1 MITESPV
8 LTSEKSTT
16 FVTIVGLHRIE
27 KFFPSVNRTLKER
40 YPSSCQCEIQSTF
53 LPCTS
58 GYRRRSFSYFFLIRL
73 SSCLCSAGL
82 IGFIGIPSTI
92 TVLGFF
98 FLGMRVLRHGALDAR
113 SRCRRTIYFAGGV
126 DSFGFFGHFLRALAP
141 GKKLY
146 QRRFPVQFALTFDA
160 AHQATDF
167 FVGQRFVGKPDVEFL
182 VEVRLVEF
190 FQFAHFEHELK
201 VDHGTTA
208 FETGH
213 GLVVS
218 LHEEFGRFLQALNSP
233 NGFVDTVVYQIQC
246 FIQMCFL
253 HTNLLL
259 HLWLPSPSLSVVNL
273 ARQHD
278 LSYASRTRA
287 GRLRIEYCWAATYN
301 GEIPCLWSEHRP

>member
-73 SSCLCSAGL
+73 SNRLCSAGL

-92 TVLGFF
+92 TALGFF

-126 DSFGFFGHFLRALAP
+126 DSLGFFGCFLRTLAP

-146 QRRFPVQFALTFDA
+146 QRRCVRPVALPRDSA
-160 AHQATDF
+160 RHSPDF
-167 FVGQRFVGKPDVEFL
+167 IPGWR
-182 VEVRLVEF
+182 
-190 FQFAHFEHELK
+190 
-201 VDHGTTA
+201 
-208 FETGH
+208 TG
-213 GLVVS
+213 
-218 LHEEFGRFLQALNSP
+218 
-233 NGFVDTVVYQIQC
+233 
-246 FIQMCFL
+246 
-253 HTNLLL
+253 
-259 HLWLPSPSLSVVNL
+259 
-273 ARQHD
+273 
-278 LSYASRTRA
+278 
-287 GRLRIEYCWAATYN
+287 
-301 GEIPCLWSEHRP
+301 

>member
-27 KFFPSVNRTLKER
+27 KFLPSVNRTLKER
-40 YPSSCQCEIQSTF
+40 YPSSCQSEIQSTF

-73 SSCLCSAGL
+73 SSRLCSAGL

-92 TVLGFF
+92 TALGFF
-98 FLGMRVLRHGALDAR
+98 FLGMRVLRRGALDAR
-113 SRCRRTIYFAGGV
+113 SRCRRTIYFAAGV
-126 DSFGFFGHFLRALAP
+126 GSFGFFGRFLRALAP
-141 GKKLY
+141 GEKLY

-190 FQFAHFEHELK
+190 FQFAHFEHELQI
-201 VDHGTTA
+201 DHGSPT
-208 FETGH
+208 FETCH
-213 GLVVS
+213 GFVIR
-218 LHEEFGRFLQALNSP
+218 LHEQFGGFLQALNS
-233 NGFVDTVVYQIQC
+233 
-246 FIQMCFL
+246 
-253 HTNLLL
+253 
-259 HLWLPSPSLSVVNL
+259 
-273 ARQHD
+273 
-278 LSYASRTRA
+278 
-287 GRLRIEYCWAATYN
+287 
-301 GEIPCLWSEHRP
+301 